1 MIFDET
7 KVLVLFS
14 LDRLFLA
21 TKRSKKLVLKKDKKK
36 EIVTFLLL
44 LRVIT

>member
-1 MIFDET
+1 MTRFVFYNKKYYFLMIFDET

-21 TKRSKKLVLKKDKKK
+21 TKRSKKLVLKK
-36 EIVTFLLL
+36 
-44 LRVIT
+44 R